1 MCLVFMMHI
10 WLLSLGSDGSHVL
23 FIILLSA
30 HYLIIGVGTALS
42 IMTVAFASSALKELS
57 LQSTAEQ
64 LSLTGMGM
72 ITIVRSI

>member
-1 MCLVFMMHI
+1 MNFLELITFVFI
-10 WLLSLGSDGSHVL
+10 FLGTEGSQIL

-42 IMTVAFASSALKELS
+42 IMAVAFATSALKEHS
-57 LQSTAEQ
+57 IQTTAEQ